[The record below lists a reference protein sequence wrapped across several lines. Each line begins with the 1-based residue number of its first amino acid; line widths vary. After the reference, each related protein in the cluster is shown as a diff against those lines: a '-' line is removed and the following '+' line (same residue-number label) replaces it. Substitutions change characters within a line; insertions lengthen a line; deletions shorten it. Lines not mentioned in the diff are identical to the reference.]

1 MPRVSSKWS
10 KKRGRKAWTN
20 PKSQKTL
27 FANLR
32 KATLKMQETKFFD
45 NGAENVNLYH
55 NVGHSSAYAGA
66 TNPYVTYVNLLG
78 LEQGS
83 TATRRIGDKVW
94 SVGLS
99 ISLWLSQKADRP
111 NVSYRVLVLQYPDM
125 VYGATYTGIN
135 QKVFYPAAMTNY
147 MLEKVDT
154 DMYNVVYDKIIQPI
168 NQSGKSAED
177 FEHSHIHKFYLR
189 TGREITYRS
198 NTNDVATTIPK
209 DMRNRYCMY
218 VLPYDHYGTLVSDN
232 IASVS
237 YTFRHYFKDP

>member
-83 TATRRIGDKVW
+83 TATRRIGDNGR
-94 SVGLS
+94 SVRHK
-99 ISLWLSQKADRP
+99 IIPWLSQKADGTK
-111 NVSYRVLVLQYPDM
+111 VS
-125 VYGATYTGIN
+125 
-135 QKVFYPAAMTNY
+135 
-147 MLEKVDT
+147 
-154 DMYNVVYDKIIQPI
+154 
-168 NQSGKSAED
+168 
-177 FEHSHIHKFYLR
+177 
-189 TGREITYRS
+189 
-198 NTNDVATTIPK
+198 
-209 DMRNRYCMY
+209 
-218 VLPYDHYGTLVSDN
+218 
-232 IASVS
+232 
-237 YTFRHYFKDP
+237 